1 MEGKGLVEHSRS
13 VSDRRVMNLALTEA
27 GQAVVAQIPGIAPKA
42 LNACLRKF
50 SKAGFDEL
58 TRLLRKFIGE

>member
-1 MEGKGLVEHSRS
+1 M
-13 VSDRRVMNLALTEA
+13 VSIALTEA
-27 GQAVVAQIPGIAPKA
+27 GQAVAVQIPEIAQKV
-42 LNACLRKF
+42 LNARLRKF